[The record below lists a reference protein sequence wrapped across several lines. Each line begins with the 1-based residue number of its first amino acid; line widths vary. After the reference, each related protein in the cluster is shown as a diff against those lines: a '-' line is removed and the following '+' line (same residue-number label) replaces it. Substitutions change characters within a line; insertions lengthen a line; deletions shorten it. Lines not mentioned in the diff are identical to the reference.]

1 MHFIAFKEQMSNT
14 ANMVY
19 THMREKHVF
28 CYLDF
33 CSFLKANDPNTFH
46 FLLKVLLFLRFIAK
60 STYQLL
66 NPALKKPT
74 PREI

>member
-1 MHFIAFKEQMSNT
+1 MHFIAFKEQMPNI

-19 THMREKHVF
+19 TRTRAKRVF

-33 CSFLKANDPNTFH
+33 CSYFKANDPNSFH

-60 STYQLL
+60 STYKLR
-66 NPALKKPT
+66 NPVLQKP
-74 PREI
+74 IL